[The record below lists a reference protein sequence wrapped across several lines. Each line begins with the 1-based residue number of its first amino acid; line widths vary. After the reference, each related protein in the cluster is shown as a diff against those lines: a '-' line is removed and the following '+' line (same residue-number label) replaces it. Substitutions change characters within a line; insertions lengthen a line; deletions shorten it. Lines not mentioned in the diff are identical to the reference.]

1 MVACIRTAG
10 LQQIHHGSLDPGR
23 HTANARTLPP
33 AAHSS
38 SCPPG
43 NIPIHHS
50 SMHCSMITPQGAGT
64 ADSTPDMLTLPEP
77 LLLRLVCFL
86 SPDDTLSLAQ
96 TCRHLARLA
105 GEDLVWRRHFLY
117 RWPDAGM
124 QDEGATP
131 AWKARYMARDRAGVA
146 AVSAT
151 GLDPALGPLYRHMAV
166 AKRSEA
172 VPPAWRAPAG
182 PGPAPVGA
190 TRVAAFRAARGIP
203 PAGPHPRA
211 CGAGACSYRAVGADT
226 WVCETCG
233 HAHVCD
239 AHCALGRGA
248 GEGELPVCAASGR
261 CLACWEEGGGDGEVG
276 AAEAAAAALAGR
288 WADAGSAEDWNAEE
302 GMGGRLGRA
311 FFAGYNAANAD
322 ELMLRFGVRL

>member
-1 MVACIRTAG
+1 
-10 LQQIHHGSLDPGR
+10 
-23 HTANARTLPP
+23 
-33 AAHSS
+33 
-38 SCPPG
+38 
-43 NIPIHHS
+43 
-50 SMHCSMITPQGAGT
+50 
-64 ADSTPDMLTLPEP
+64 MLTLPEP

-151 GLDPALGPLYRHMAV
+151 GLDPALGPLYRHMA
-166 AKRSEA
+166 
-172 VPPAWRAPAG
+172 
-182 PGPAPVGA
+182 
-190 TRVAAFRAARGIP
+190 
-203 PAGPHPRA
+203 
-211 CGAGACSYRAVGADT
+211 
-226 WVCETCG
+226 
-233 HAHVCD
+233 
-239 AHCALGRGA
+239 
-248 GEGELPVCAASGR
+248 
-261 CLACWEEGGGDGEVG
+261 
-276 AAEAAAAALAGR
+276 
-288 WADAGSAEDWNAEE
+288 DWNAEE